1 MDQRHVVKFFD
12 DEENLFRTV
21 GAFLGEALA
30 AGSPALVIAM
40 PARLPGIL
48 RALGESLSRARRDR
62 PLGDLLC
69 VDAEATLSRFMD
81 RDRPDPARFRTTIG
95 ELMTQVT
102 RGGEQRGP
110 VHAYGEMVNVLRQR
124 GFEEATLRLEHLWNE
139 VAVPDGVSLL
149 CGYRL
154 GEVSGDVALLQRV
167 CCLHS
172 GVLAPS
178 HVPNPPG
185 SAS

>member
-30 AGSPALVIAM
+30 AGSPALVITM
-40 PARLPGIL
+40 PERRSGIL
-48 RALGESLSRARRDR
+48 RALGERLSRSRRDR

-81 RDRPDPARFRTTIG
+81 GDRPDPARFRRTMG
-95 ELMTQVT
+95 ELIAQVT
-102 RGGEQRGP
+102 RGGERGP
-110 VHAYGEMVNVLRQR
+110 VHAYGEMVNLLRQQ
-124 GFEEATLRLEHLWNE
+124 GLDEAALLLEHLWNE
-139 VAVPDGVSLL
+139 VPDRVSLL
-149 CGYRL
+149 CGYRVGDL
-154 GEVSGDVALLQRV
+154 SGDVALLQRV

-172 GVLAPS
+172 AVLAPS
-178 HVPNPPG
+178 HLPNPPG